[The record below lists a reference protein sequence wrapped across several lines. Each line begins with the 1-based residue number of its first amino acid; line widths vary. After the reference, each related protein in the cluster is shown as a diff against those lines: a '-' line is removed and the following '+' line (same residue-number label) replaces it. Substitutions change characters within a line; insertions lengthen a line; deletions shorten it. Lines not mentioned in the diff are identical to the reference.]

1 MNFEL
6 KKLGRDALESAVK
19 KAQHYRLLNE
29 PRQAESICRDVL
41 AVDADHH
48 DAMITLVL
56 ALTDQFGTDTSQKAA
71 EAEKLTEQLSD
82 AYERSYYGGLV
93 CERRATA
100 YLERNTPWS
109 GGWAFDWFRR
119 AMELYEQAEPL
130 RPTGNDDALLRWN
143 TCARIIMNDR
153 LEAVPEPVGEAMLE

>member
-6 KKLGRDALESAVK
+6 KKLGTDALESAVK

-41 AVDADHH
+41 AVDAAHH
-48 DAMITLVL
+48 TALITLVL
-56 ALTDQFGTDTSQKAA
+56 ALTDQFATETTHRAM
-71 EAEKLTEQLSD
+71 EAEKLTQQLSD
-82 AYERSYYGGLV
+82 PYERSYYAGLV

-100 YLERNTPWS
+100 YLERQTPWS
-109 GGWAFDWFRR
+109 GGWAFEWFRR
-119 AMELYEQAEPL
+119 AMDLYEQAEPL

-153 LEAVPEPVGEAMLE
+153 LEAMTEPVAEAMLE